1 VYWIPRKDNIKRNSA
16 GSKTKYF
23 FIDSL
28 TINNMNLRL
37 FLNVISLAV
46 VMTAGILAAGGTTI
60 SLQTAAAQIIDNS
73 TATSLGNPFF
83 VEKGRIIGQR
93 VLNVS
98 PVQLEF
104 TFVANA
110 TINGNINATN
120 TGTTINTVQP
130 NGVFHTKGQGFIM
143 TQDGEVATYTNQ
155 VIGNLTEEGNVL
167 SRGAGFWSTPST
179 GKLAFLNDMM
189 SVFKLEVDKEG
200 NISAI
205 EWEWK

>member
-1 VYWIPRKDNIKRNSA
+1 
-16 GSKTKYF
+16 
-23 FIDSL
+23 
-28 TINNMNLRL
+28 MNPRL
-37 FLNVISLAV
+37 FLKVVYLVVI
-46 VMTAGILAAGGTTI
+46 MTAGILAIGGTAI
-60 SLQTAAAQIIDNS
+60 SLQIAAAQTTENG
-73 TATSLGNPFF
+73 TAASLGNPFF

-93 VLNVS
+93 VLSVS

-120 TGTTINTVQP
+120 TGTTVNTVQP

-143 TQDGEVATYTNQ
+143 TPDGEVATYTNQ
-155 VIGNLTEEGNVL
+155 VIGNLTKEGNVL

-189 SVFKLEVDKEG
+189 SVFRLEVDREG
-200 NISAI
+200 NLSAI

>member
-1 VYWIPRKDNIKRNSA
+1 
-16 GSKTKYF
+16 
-23 FIDSL
+23 
-28 TINNMNLRL
+28 MNLKL

-46 VMTAGILAAGGTTI
+46 IMTGGILTAGGTAI
-60 SLQTAAAQIIDNS
+60 SLQTAAAQIVDNS
-73 TATSLGNPFF
+73 IVTSLGKPFF
-83 VEKGRIIGQR
+83 VEEGRVIGQR
-93 VLNVS
+93 VLSVN

-120 TGTTINTVQP
+120 TGTTVSTVQP
-130 NGVFHTKGQGFIM
+130 NGIFHTKGQGFIM

-155 VIGNLTEEGNVL
+155 VIGNLTKEGNVL

-179 GKLAFLNDMM
+179 GELAFLNDMM
-189 SVFKLEVDKEG
+189 SVFRLEVDKDG
-200 NISAI
+200 NLSAI

>member
-1 VYWIPRKDNIKRNSA
+1 
-16 GSKTKYF
+16 
-23 FIDSL
+23 
-28 TINNMNLRL
+28 MNLRL
-37 FLNVISLAV
+37 FLNFISLAV
-46 VMTAGILAAGGTTI
+46 VMTAGILAAVGTAI
-60 SLQTAAAQIIDNS
+60 SLQTAAAQIIDNN

-120 TGTTINTVQP
+120 TGTTVSTVQP

-155 VIGNLTEEGNVL
+155 VIGNLTKEGNVL

-200 NISAI
+200 NLSAI

>member
-1 VYWIPRKDNIKRNSA
+1 MILGVR
-16 GSKTKYF
+16 
-23 FIDSL
+23 SL
-28 TINNMNLRL
+28 SIM
-37 FLNVISLAV
+37 SLPAIMIIGLLV
-46 VMTAGILAAGGTTI
+46 AGGGTI
-60 SLQTAAAQIIDNS
+60 ISMQIAVAQNVDNNS
-73 TATSLGNPFF
+73 TGSSLGNPFF
-83 VEKGRIIGQR
+83 VEKGRITGQR
-93 VLNVS
+93 VLSVS

-104 TFVANA
+104 TFMANA

-120 TGTTINTVQP
+120 TGTTVNTIQP

-189 SVFKLEVDKEG
+189 SVFRLEVDREG
-200 NISAI
+200 NLSAV
-205 EWEWK
+205 EWDWK

>member
-1 VYWIPRKDNIKRNSA
+1 
-16 GSKTKYF
+16 
-23 FIDSL
+23 
-28 TINNMNLRL
+28 MNPRL
-37 FLNVISLAV
+37 FLKVVYLVVI
-46 VMTAGILAAGGTTI
+46 MTAGILATGGTAI
-60 SLQTAAAQIIDNS
+60 SLQIAAAQTTENG
-73 TATSLGNPFF
+73 TAASLGNPFF

-93 VLNVS
+93 VLSVS

-120 TGTTINTVQP
+120 TGTTVNTVQP
-130 NGVFHTKGQGFIM
+130 KGQGFIM
-143 TQDGEVATYTNQ
+143 TPNGEVATYTDQ
-155 VIGNLTEEGNVL
+155 VIGNLTKEGNVL

-189 SVFKLEVDKEG
+189 SVFRLEVDREG
-200 NISAI
+200 NLSAI